1 MLPVVACRPSGSTT
15 PPALLLETRS
25 LIRIV
30 RVTPCLPTLL
40 KAAPG
45 RVIIPATQERSNPR
59 PGGISHFS
67 PQPANLSPGA
77 TGSGPADWNGVRMRV
92 LVLGGGVVGTSIAY
106 HLSARGAD
114 VVVIE
119 RNAVACAASGKSGGF
134 LAQNW
139 CDGTPL
145 MALARR
151 SFALHAQLAEELG
164 GDWGYRG
171 MTTYGGTMGRP
182 RAWLPRG
189 AGPGWVSPDVAITG
203 EFGLAGT
210 TAQVQPGAFTGA
222 MMRAAQERGAALR
235 FGRATGLLRCDGDVV
250 GVQLEG
256 EALDGDAVVI
266 AMGPW
271 SVLAAQW
278 LPLPPV
284 YGLKG
289 HSLVLET
296 GAALPPEAL
305 FLEYAEPAGS
315 MLSLEV
321 FPRAD
326 GTTYVCGI
334 SSQSPLPIDPGLVA
348 PDEGATDR
356 LTALCAR
363 MSPVLARSPN
373 SREPGVLPSRDG
385 GWLAAD
391 RRRPGR
397 PRRLRGNR
405 PRGLGHPQRPR
416 DWRGNG
422 RADPGRDGEGGR
434 SFASRSRSPGGP

>member
-1 MLPVVACRPSGSTT
+1 
-15 PPALLLETRS
+15 
-25 LIRIV
+25 
-30 RVTPCLPTLL
+30 
-40 KAAPG
+40 
-45 RVIIPATQERSNPR
+45 
-59 PGGISHFS
+59 
-67 PQPANLSPGA
+67 
-77 TGSGPADWNGVRMRV
+77 MRV
-92 LVLGGGVVGTSIAY
+92 LILGGGVVGASIAY
-106 HLSARGAD
+106 HLSTRGAD

-134 LAQNW
+134 LAQDW

-151 SFALHAQLAEELG
+151 SFALHAEFAEKLG

-171 MTTYGGTMGRP
+171 MTTYGGTMGRSRP
-182 RAWLPRG
+182 RLPHG

-203 EFGLAGT
+203 QLGSAGT

-222 MMRAAQERGAALR
+222 MMHAAQERGAALR
-235 FGRATGLLRCDGDVV
+235 IGRATGLLRRDGDVV

-256 EALDGDAVVI
+256 DALDGDAVVI

-289 HSLVLET
+289 HSLVFET

-305 FLEYAEPAGS
+305 FLEYAESAGS
-315 MLSLEV
+315 MLSPEV

-334 SSQSPLPIDPGLVA
+334 SSQSPLPINPALVV
-348 PDEGATDR
+348 PDEGAISR
-356 LTALCAR
+356 LTTLCAR
-363 MSPVLARSPN
+363 TSPVLARSPILA
-373 SREPGVLPSRDG
+373 SQACYRPVTGDGLPLIGAVPGARGAYVATGHGVWGILNAPATGEAVAELILDG
-385 GWLAAD
+385 AAKAVDLSPFDPARLAALD
-391 RRRPGR
+391 PGCVAIT
-397 PRRLRGNR
+397 RRLHG
-405 PRGLGHPQRPR
+405 
-416 DWRGNG
+416 
-422 RADPGRDGEGGR
+422 
-434 SFASRSRSPGGP
+434 